1 MNKLKHKLNDY
12 ALMPFFFIAILQII
26 LITIVNFT
34 RSEKFLDYDS
44 ALALR
49 HAIEIWKNGSIVLPN
64 YNLTSCLELDCVSFW
79 GAPIYMKTGDLSL
92 AYGIVHFILLAI
104 ITVQVF
110 GIFKKSKMKPEY
122 GAVAL
127 VLILTPYSLGQLD
140 YANMLFFSAGQYSFR
155 AVLVLLTINIFL
167 TEKIKSAD
175 FIINSILYFIFI
187 TITTLSVGVYVP
199 MMIISPFAVYLF
211 FNALVNQKLNLRDF
225 RIYFIAA
232 SMLYTL
238 IIIYY
243 RAKCMGVNIGTTS
256 TLISGFNAIENILRS
271 INSIFLLLGGI
282 SLVGIPVATRGGLLC
297 VAKIVFT
304 IALICIPAYTIKK
317 KQLIKNSSLIFI
329 AVSFILC
336 HFFILSISDS
346 PYQAGHFES
355 RYHLFWIIVLFITC
369 AYCLKFFLS
378 LQNKAF
384 KAFFILSLYA
394 FIFLANAG
402 MYNRIR
408 CFENPKYDE
417 SCSILETAAEQD
429 CGTILLQLPE
439 CSSEKAHIIRALDD
453 DKICFD
459 IDSQNVF
466 AGTLD
471 FYNGSADGSKLDGRS
486 IFFTDDKTFSKLP
499 KYIKNRYT
507 KIGSYEKTAYYV
519 TDNNPWDFTSGFPTY
534 ENTSIDYPYSSNVKT
549 SNGIITNEGTFI
561 SNGKSGEILKY
572 PYYIQPDISDYTY
585 SIKINYKLETP
596 DSPCTMEFLLDGK
609 PVQSVQLDAEN
620 TSATIEGIEID
631 LTNYA
636 SLKVTSAEGSKIEII
651 SLEYERK
658 LKQEIQ

>member
-1 MNKLKHKLNDY
+1 MNKLKHKLSEN
-12 ALMPFFFIAILQII
+12 ALIPFFFIAILQII

-34 RSEKFLDYDS
+34 RSEKFLDFDS

-104 ITVQVF
+104 ITIQVF
-110 GIFKKSKMKPEY
+110 SIFKKSKMKMEY
-122 GAVAL
+122 GAIAL
-127 VLILTPYSLGQLD
+127 VLILTPYTLGQLD

-155 AVLVLLTINIFL
+155 AILVLLTINIFL
-167 TEKIKSAD
+167 TEKMKSAD
-175 FIINSILYFIFI
+175 FIINSILYFVFI

-211 FNALVNQKLNLRDF
+211 FNALANQKLNLRDF
-225 RIYFIAA
+225 RIYFLIA
-232 SMLYTL
+232 SYLYTFL
-238 IIIYY
+238 IIFY
-243 RAKCMGVNIGTTS
+243 RTKCMGVDIGKTS
-256 TLISGFNAIENILRS
+256 VLISGFDAIENVLRS
-271 INSIFLLLGGI
+271 INSIFLFLGGVTI
-282 SLVGIPVATRGGLLC
+282 GLEIPLATVSGLLC
-297 VAKIVFT
+297 IAKILFT
-304 IALICIPAYTIKK
+304 IALICIPIYTIKK
-317 KQLIKNSSLIFI
+317 KQLIKNSKLIFI

-346 PYQAGHFES
+346 PYQEGHFES

-369 AYCLKFFLS
+369 TYCLKFFLS
-378 LQNKAF
+378 FQNKAF
-384 KAFFILSLYA
+384 KTFFILSLYA
-394 FIFLANAG
+394 FVFVSNAI
-402 MYNRIR
+402 MYKRIY
-408 CFENPKYDE
+408 FYENLRYDE
-417 SCSILETAAEQD
+417 SCSIVEIAEEQD
-429 CGTILLQLPE
+429 CETILLQLPE

-453 DKICFD
+453 DKTCFD
-459 IDSQNVF
+459 IDYKSLS

-471 FYNGSADGSKLDGRS
+471 FYKGSADGSKLDGRS

-507 KIGSYEKTAYYV
+507 KIGSYEKTSYYV
-519 TDNNPWDFTSGFPTY
+519 TDNNPWDFTSGFPIY

-549 SNGIITNEGTFI
+549 SNGIITDEGTFI

-572 PYYIQPDISDYTY
+572 PYFIQPDISDYTY

-620 TSATIEGIEID
+620 TSAAIEGIEID
-631 LTNYA
+631 LTNCA

-658 LKQEIQ
+658 LK